1 MEKYTFFD
9 KTADAKFQ
17 AFGTTVEEA
26 FTNAEE
32 AMVSLMFKID
42 DVKSY
47 EFDNEER
54 EIFIEADNL
63 EGLLYKFLEEIL
75 FLLDAEFFIG
85 LIDEIKIKDP
95 NPEIEFSKYK
105 LNAKLIGT
113 QSINL
118 ENHGEVKAVTYNE
131 MYVKDTDDGF
141 EVQVVVDL

>member
-1 MEKYTFFD
+1 MEKYKFFD

-17 AFGTTVEEA
+17 AFGATVEEA

-32 AMVSLMFKID
+32 AMVSLMYKID
-42 DVKSY
+42 EIKSY
-47 EFDNEER
+47 EFDSEER
-54 EIFIEADNL
+54 EILIEADNY

-75 FLLDAEFFIG
+75 FLFDAEFFVG
-85 LIDEIKIKDP
+85 LIDEIKIKEP
-95 NPEIEFSKYK
+95 NPESETPKYK
-105 LNAKLIGT
+105 LKAKLLGT